1 MCRLSLIS
9 FSGRVLRQP
18 RLRTLVLFT
27 VTCDSAT
34 SPITLINHA
43 PAHQGERVTIGE
55 RPAAPGGSAEAILCL
70 HPHPCGSAEL
80 DCAVFSQTSWSS
92 P

>member
-43 PAHQGERVTIGE
+43 PR
-55 RPAAPGGSAEAILCL
+55 
-70 HPHPCGSAEL
+70 
-80 DCAVFSQTSWSS
+80 TSRGAGHYR
-92 P
+92 